1 MLPLNFHKLIPPI
14 LCLLVLGLLSAC
26 TTPVQPPVWNPSD
39 ASSGR
44 TDTTGVTDPGDLTA
58 PGAAPTPDPARVLPT
73 LPEDT
78 QEYTV
83 VAGDSLQK
91 IAKTFGVDVR
101 SIIHANGIENPD
113 LIVPGQYL
121 IIPPPIPRDPV
132 GPFKIVPDSELVYGP
147 AAATFD
153 SIGFIQNAGGQL
165 NRYSEEIG
173 GGTYYGPQTLERVAR
188 EYSVNPRILLAVLEY
203 QSGWVSGSNP
213 DEILE
218 TYPLRYVN
226 VWRKGLFRQL
236 SWAANTMNYGYYLWR
251 VNALPAFILADGSV
265 VPANSTTNAGTV
277 GVQYLMSELYGYDD
291 WIRATGEGGV
301 FSTYSKLFGD
311 PFQYAVEPLLPPD
324 LAQPPMQLPFEMGD
338 IWSFSG
344 GPHGG
349 WGDGSGWAAID
360 FAPPGEPKGCLP
372 HDTWATAMADGKV
385 VFSGDG
391 MVIQDL
397 DGDGHWQ
404 TGWSLLYLHIET
416 RDRVATGAD
425 LKAGDRIGHA
435 SCEGGVANAAH
446 IHVARRYNG
455 EWIPADGPI
464 PFNLDGWISEG
475 QGQVYNGL
483 LRRDGQVIEAWDRR
497 KPENQI
503 SR

>member
-1 MLPLNFHKLIPPI
+1 MLTIV
-14 LCLLVLGLLSAC
+14 LLLALTLLSAC
-26 TTPVQPPVWNPSD
+26 TTPVQPPVWNPNDVSD
-39 ASSGR
+39 GSNQ
-44 TDTTGVTDPGDLTA
+44 PGSAAA
-58 PGAAPTPDPARVLPT
+58 PAGAPANSPTPDPARVLPE
-73 LPEDT
+73 LPKDT

-91 IAKTFGVDVR
+91 IAKEFGVDVR
-101 SIIHANGIENPD
+101 SIIHANSIDNPD
-113 LIVPGQYL
+113 LITPGQNL
-121 IIPPPIPRDPV
+121 VIPPPIPRDPV

-147 AAATFD
+147 AAANFD
-153 SIGFIQNAGGQL
+153 ITGYIRSAGGQL
-165 NRYSEEIG
+165 SRYNEDIS
-173 GGTYYGPQTLERVAR
+173 GGTYYGPQTLERIAR

-213 DEILE
+213 DETLE
-218 TYPLRYVN
+218 TYPMRYVN
-226 VWRKGLFRQL
+226 VWRKGLWRQL

-277 GVQYLMSELYGYDD
+277 GVQYLLSELYGYDG
-291 WIRATGEGGV
+291 WLQATGENGV
-301 FSTYSKLFGD
+301 FAIYNRLFGD
-311 PFQYAVEPLLPPD
+311 PFQYAVEPLLPSD
-324 LAQPPMQLPFEMGD
+324 LVQPALQLPFEMSD
-338 IWSFSG
+338 TWSFSG

-349 WGDGSGWAAID
+349 WGDGSGWAALD

-372 HDTWATAMADGKV
+372 HDTWAVAMADGKV

-391 MVIQDL
+391 MVVQDL
-397 DGDGHWQ
+397 DGDGYWQ
-404 TGWSLLYLHIET
+404 TGWSLLYLHIES
-416 RDRVATGAD
+416 RDRVPTGTE

-446 IHVARRYNG
+446 IHIARRYNG

-464 PFNLDGWISEG
+464 PFNLDGWISSG
-475 QGQVYNGL
+475 QGQVYNGF
-483 LRRDGQVIEAWDRR
+483 LRKNGQVVEAWNVR

>member
-1 MLPLNFHKLIPPI
+1 MLHINLRKIKRLIHFI
-14 LCLLVLGLLSAC
+14 LLLSMLAAC
-26 TTPVQPPVWNPSD
+26 TTAPSPPVWNPND
-39 ASSGR
+39 AS
-44 TDTTGVTDPGDLTA
+44 TGPA
-58 PGAAPTPDPARVLPT
+58 QQPGAEVTSVTPTPDPERVLPT
-73 LPEDT
+73 LPT
-78 QEYTV
+78 GSQEYFV
-83 VAGDSLQK
+83 AAGDSLQK
-91 IAKTFGVDVR
+91 IAKDFGVDIR
-101 SIIHANGIENPD
+101 SIIHANELENPD
-113 LIVPGQYL
+113 LIVPGQRL
-121 IIPPPIPRDPV
+121 IIPPPTPRDPAAA
-132 GPFKIVPDSELVYGP
+132 FKIVPDSELVYGP
-147 AAATFD
+147 AAASFD
-153 SIGFIQNAGGQL
+153 SISFIRNAGGQL
-165 NRYSEEIG
+165 SRYSEEIS
-173 GGTYYGPQTLERVAR
+173 GGTYYGPQTLERIAR

-203 QSGWVSGSNP
+203 QSGWVTGSNQ

-218 TYPLRYVN
+218 TYPLRYAN
-226 VWRKGLFRQL
+226 AFRKGLFRQL

-251 VNALPAFILADGSV
+251 VNALPSFVLVDGSV
-265 VPANSTTNAGTV
+265 VPANPTTNAGTV

-291 WIRATGEGGV
+291 WLRATGESGIQI
-301 FSTYSKLFGD
+301 TYTRLFGD
-311 PFQYAVEPLLPPD
+311 PFDYAVEPLLPPD
-324 LAQPPMQLPFEMGD
+324 LTQPTLQLPFEMGD

-349 WGDGSGWAAID
+349 WGDGSGWAALD

-372 HDTWATAMADGKV
+372 HDSWTVAMADGKV

-397 DGDGHWQ
+397 DGDGYWQ

-416 RDRVATGAD
+416 RDRVQSGTI

-455 EWIPADGPI
+455 EWISADGSI

-475 QGQVYNGL
+475 YGSVYNGY
-483 LRRDGQVIEAWDRR
+483 LRRNGQVVEAWDRR

>member
-1 MLPLNFHKLIPPI
+1 MFQLNLRKLQRIIYSI
-14 LCLLVLGLLSAC
+14 LTISLLAAC
-26 TTPVQPPVWNPSD
+26 TTAPSPPVWNPND

-44 TDTTGVTDPGDLTA
+44 VEQ
-58 PGAAPTPDPARVLPT
+58 PGAAVPGEVPTPDPARVLPT
-73 LPEDT
+73 LPTDS

-83 VAGDSLQK
+83 AAGDSLQK
-91 IAKTFGVDVR
+91 IAKEFGVDIR
-101 SIIHANGIENPD
+101 SIIAANALDNPD
-113 LIVPGQYL
+113 LIVPGQVL
-121 IIPPPIPRDPV
+121 IIPPPTPRDPA
-132 GPFKIVPDSELVYGP
+132 GDFKIVPDSELVYGP
-147 AAATFD
+147 GAATFD
-153 SIGFIQNAGGQL
+153 PAAFIQNAGGQL

-173 GGTYYGPQTLERVAR
+173 GGTYYGPQTVERIAR

-203 QSGWVSGSNP
+203 QSGWVTGSNA

-218 TYPLRYVN
+218 DYPLRYAN
-226 VWRKGLFRQL
+226 AFRKGLFRQL

-251 VNALPAFILADGSV
+251 VNALPSFVLADGSV
-265 VPANSTTNAGTV
+265 VPANPTTNAGTV
-277 GVQYLMSELYGYDD
+277 AVQYLMSEFYGYDG
-291 WIRATGEGGV
+291 WLKATGEAGV
-301 FSTYSKLFGD
+301 MDTYRKMFGD
-311 PFQYAVEPLLPPD
+311 PFDYAVEPMLPPD
-324 LAQPPMQLPFEMGD
+324 LAQPQLQLPFEMGD
-338 IWSFSG
+338 TWSFSG

-372 HDTWATAMADGKV
+372 HDSYAAAMADGLV

-397 DGDGHWQ
+397 DDDGYWQ

-416 RDRVATGAD
+416 RDRVSAGTM

-446 IHVARRYNG
+446 IHIARRYNG

-464 PFNLDGWISEG
+464 PFNLEGWISEG
-475 QGQVYNGL
+475 YGQVYNGF
-483 LRRDGQVIEAWDRR
+483 LRRNGQVVEAWDRR

>member
-1 MLPLNFHKLIPPI
+1 MLPIKPSITIRTILYLLLIS
-14 LCLLVLGLLSAC
+14 VLTAC
-26 TTPVQPPVWNPSD
+26 TTPVQPPVWNPND
-39 ASSGR
+39 ASTGR
-44 TDTTGVTDPGDLTA
+44 RETPAASTTMVV
-58 PGAAPTPDPARVLPT
+58 PTPDPARVLPT
-73 LPEDT
+73 LPT
-78 QEYTV
+78 GSQEYFV
-83 VAGDSLQK
+83 QKGDSLQK
-91 IAKTFGVDVR
+91 IAKEYGVDMR
-101 SIIHANGIENPD
+101 AIIRTNNIENPD
-113 LIVPGQYL
+113 LIVPGQRL
-121 IIPPPIPRDPV
+121 VIPPPVPRDPAA
-132 GPFKIVPDSELVYGP
+132 PFKIVPDSELVYGP

-153 SIGFIQNAGGQL
+153 PIAFIRSAGGQL

-173 GGTYYGPQTLERVAR
+173 DGAYYGPQTLERIAR

-203 QSGWVSGSNP
+203 QSGWVTGSTS
-213 DEILE
+213 DETLE
-218 TYPLRYVN
+218 TYPMRYGN
-226 VWRKGLFRQL
+226 VWRKGLWRQL

-251 VNALPAFILADGSV
+251 VNALPAFVLADGST

-277 GVQYLMSELYGYDD
+277 AVQYLMSELYDYDG
-291 WIRATGEGGV
+291 WLKATGEDGV
-301 FSTYSKLFGD
+301 FATYHKLFGD
-311 PFQYAVEPLLPPD
+311 PFQFAVEPLLPPD
-324 LAQPPMQLPFEMGD
+324 LAQPPMQLPFEPGD
-338 IWSFSG
+338 VWSFSG

-349 WGDGSGWAAID
+349 WGDGSGWAALD
-360 FAPPGEPKGCLP
+360 FAPPGDPKGCLP
-372 HDTWATAMADGKV
+372 HDTHAVAMADGKV

-397 DGDGHWQ
+397 DGDGNWQ
-404 TGWSLLYLHIET
+404 TGWSILYLHIET
-416 RDRVATGAD
+416 RNRVSAGTD

-475 QGQVYNGL
+475 YGQVYNGFL
-483 LRRDGQVIEAWDRR
+483 KRNGQVVEAWNTR

>member
-1 MLPLNFHKLIPPI
+1 MKVKKIGKFTRPVALVFVIS
-14 LCLLVLGLLSAC
+14 LLAGC
-26 TTPVQPPVWNPSD
+26 TTPVQPPVWNPNDVSD
-39 ASSGR
+39 RRSQPII
-44 TDTTGVTDPGDLTA
+44 TETPIML
-58 PGAAPTPDPARVLPT
+58 PTPDSERVLPE
-73 LPEDT
+73 LPTET

-91 IAKTFGVDVR
+91 IARKFGVDIR
-101 SIIHANGIENPD
+101 SIIHANEIENPD
-113 LIVPGQYL
+113 LIVPGQRL
-121 IIPPPIPRDPV
+121 EIPPPIPRDPA

-153 SIGFIQNAGGQL
+153 SAAFIRSAGGHL
-165 NRYSEEIG
+165 SRYSEDING
-173 GGTYYGPQTLERVAR
+173 VTFHGAQTLERIAR

-203 QSGWVSGSNP
+203 QSGWVTGAASN
-213 DEILE
+213 ETLE
-218 TYPLRYVN
+218 TYPLLNVN
-226 VWRKGLFRQL
+226 VWRKGLWRQL
-236 SWAANTMNYGYYLWR
+236 SWAGNTLNYGYYLWR

-265 VPANSTTNAGTV
+265 VPANNTANAGTV
-277 GVQYLMSELYGYDD
+277 GVQYLLSELYGYEG
-291 WIRATGEGGV
+291 WRQAVGENGV
-301 FSTYSKLFGD
+301 FATYTRLFGD

-324 LAQPPMQLPFEMGD
+324 LAQPPLQLPFEPGD
-338 IWSFSG
+338 VWAFSG

-349 WGDGSGWAAID
+349 WGDGSGWAALD
-360 FAPPGEPKGCLP
+360 FGPPGEPRGCLP
-372 HDTWATAMADGKV
+372 HDSWTVAMADGKV

-391 MVIQDL
+391 IVIQDL
-397 DGDGHWQ
+397 DSDGLWQ

-416 RDRVATGAD
+416 RNRVPAGTE

-446 IHVARRYNG
+446 IHIARRYNG

-475 QGQVYNGL
+475 HGQAYNGF
-483 LRRDGQVIEAWDRR
+483 LRRDGQVIEAWNVRR
-497 KPENQI
+497 PENQI